1 MKQKNFRLTKL
12 SCFYANMSMSSVF
25 SLPPLLFVTFR
36 ETYGI
41 SYTLLGTLVLVNFCT
56 QFSVDM
62 IFTFFAKYFNI
73 KATIRTMPLLTS
85 TGLIVYAL
93 SPVLFKGNEY
103 TGFLI
108 GTFIFSVAAGLAEVL
123 ISPMVAAIPSKTP
136 DRDMSF
142 FHSLYAWGVVGV
154 TIISTIFFI
163 MFGNKNW
170 MYLTLALAILPI
182 ISSILFFVSPMPD
195 ISLGAKVKGNEV
207 KKRKVGL
214 LLCFAC
220 IFFGGAAE
228 NVMTNWISG
237 FMEKA
242 IEVPKAYGDVF
253 GMALFALFLGFA
265 RTLYSKYGKNIF
277 RVLLLGSAGAAVC
290 YLVAGLSE
298 NALIAFVAC
307 VLTGFTTGMLWPGT
321 LILMEEKMPNPG
333 VAAYALLAA
342 GGDFGGSIAPQLMGF
357 VADSVAQSSFAQ
369 SMSYK
374 LNISTEQ
381 IGLKSGMII
390 TSIFP
395 ILGVVVLLIINK
407 HFSKTTKTE

>member
-1 MKQKNFRLTKL
+1 
-12 SCFYANMSMSSVF
+12 
-25 SLPPLLFVTFR
+25 
-36 ETYGI
+36 
-41 SYTLLGTLVLVNFCT
+41 
-56 QFSVDM
+56 
-62 IFTFFAKYFNI
+62 
-73 KATIRTMPLLTS
+73 
-85 TGLIVYAL
+85 
-93 SPVLFKGNEY
+93 
-103 TGFLI
+103 
-108 GTFIFSVAAGLAEVL
+108 
-123 ISPMVAAIPSKTP
+123 
-136 DRDMSF
+136 
-142 FHSLYAWGVVGV
+142 
-154 TIISTIFFI
+154 
-163 MFGNKNW
+163 
-170 MYLTLALAILPI
+170 
-182 ISSILFFVSPMPD
+182 
-195 ISLGAKVKGNEV
+195 
-207 KKRKVGL
+207 
-214 LLCFAC
+214 
-220 IFFGGAAE
+220 
-228 NVMTNWISG
+228 
-237 FMEKA
+237 MEKA